1 MSGERVLVV
10 DDEPIVT
17 EVVQRYLIREGY
29 QVQVAADG
37 RAALKEARDSA
48 PDLVVLDLML
58 PEIDGLEVCRQLR
71 AESSVP
77 IIMLTAKGEDS
88 DKILGLGL
96 GADDYLTKP
105 FSPGELIARV
115 KAVLRRTQAAA
126 PTLPGDVVRIGG
138 LRINP
143 GGRAVERDG
152 EADPPDRQGVRPAL
166 LPGKESRPGLH
177 PRAAAGQR
185 LGLRVVRRPEHGHR
199 PHPPPA
205 REDRAEPGPAPL
217 RQDGLG
223 RRLQAGAVRRGAAAR
238 SRRTPARSSRCW
250 RRSSAR
256 RSSAGPSSGCPA
268 RTCAI

>member
-10 DDEPIVT
+10 DDEPIVS

-29 QVQVAADG
+29 QVRLAADG
-37 RAALKEARDSA
+37 RAALQEARENA

-58 PEIDGLEVCRQLR
+58 PGIDGLEVCRQLR

-77 IIMLTAKGEDS
+77 IIILTAKGEES

-115 KAVLRRTQAAA
+115 KAVLRRTQTVG
-126 PTLPGDVVRIGG
+126 PTLPGDILRVGT

-152 EADPPDRQGVRPAL
+152 ETLHLTAKEFDLLYFLAKSPGQVFTREQLLNNVWDFEWYGDPSTVTVHIRRLREKVEPNPVRPRYVKTVWGVGYKL
-166 LPGKESRPGLH
+166 
-177 PRAAAGQR
+177 
-185 LGLRVVRRPEHGHR
+185 
-199 PHPPPA
+199 
-205 REDRAEPGPAPL
+205 EP
-217 RQDGLG
+217 
-223 RRLQAGAVRRGAAAR
+223 
-238 SRRTPARSSRCW
+238 
-250 RRSSAR
+250 
-256 RSSAGPSSGCPA
+256 
-268 RTCAI
+268 

>member
-29 QVQVAADG
+29 QVRVAADG
-37 RAALKEARDSA
+37 RTALKEARDTA

-58 PEIDGLEVCRQLR
+58 PGMSGLDVCRQLR

-77 IIMLTAKGEDS
+77 IIMLTAKGEES

-126 PTLPGDVVRIGG
+126 PALPGDVVKIGA

-143 GGRAVERDG
+143 GGRSVERDG
-152 EADPPDRQGVRPAL
+152 EAIHLTAKEFDLLYFLAKSPGQVFTREQLLNNVWDFEWYGDQSTVTVHIRRLREKIEPNPVRPRYVKTVWGVGYKLDA
-166 LPGKESRPGLH
+166 
-177 PRAAAGQR
+177 
-185 LGLRVVRRPEHGHR
+185 
-199 PHPPPA
+199 
-205 REDRAEPGPAPL
+205 
-217 RQDGLG
+217 
-223 RRLQAGAVRRGAAAR
+223 
-238 SRRTPARSSRCW
+238 
-250 RRSSAR
+250 
-256 RSSAGPSSGCPA
+256 
-268 RTCAI
+268 